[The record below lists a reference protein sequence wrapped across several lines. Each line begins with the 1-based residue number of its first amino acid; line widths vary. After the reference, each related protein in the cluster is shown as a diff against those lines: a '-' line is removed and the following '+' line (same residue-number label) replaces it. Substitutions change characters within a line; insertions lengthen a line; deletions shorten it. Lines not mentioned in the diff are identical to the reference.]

1 MREHERKEPARFSG
15 GGVPAAILGA
25 LVVLVVVTF
34 AGVAVWV
41 ASQGYRVSL
50 ESTKAYTLLRL
61 QTIDEAA
68 ERDLGQAKQAM
79 IGVANDF
86 FRLGTDHPGESPS
99 LSFQALSLGIVDADG
114 RVAVAADDRIRAILE
129 RAVRER
135 PALFQKASTV
145 ESPQPILLPIISSSL
160 NVDPSRLPLGTGQA
174 HPSSWLH
181 VHERT
186 GPQSRPDTDDR
197 SASRLAETTA
207 KNGAGSERGP
217 SFLLGWQVIGPKG
230 AFAVVAGEI
239 DAKEIQSW
247 LPKEMIGEAAPV
259 ALVTLG
265 GERLWDSSAG
275 FANAVESIFRRMLPS
290 IRWGELAPAVERER
304 LDSNGPDWL
313 WVFQRIGPYPVMLV
327 TAASGDQAWAVWQG
341 LAWGGGSLAL
351 ILSGLVI
358 GLAFIHLRAVGR
370 AQRELEWL
378 VRERTLREG
387 RAAERLLAAERLTH
401 LGHWEHDLLGSS
413 DYWSPET
420 YQILGVVPGREIPH
434 VIPASPD
441 TDTSPVSG
449 RDGGPAS
456 EGLELSASRLEGI
469 KRLQSVT
476 HPDDRDLEPSAR
488 VLALAGVKP
497 YDVRIRILHPDG
509 AIRHVQLQAE
519 VLRDDGGEPVKL
531 TGTVLDVTDRVMF
544 EACLR
549 ESEERYRKTFEAAQ
563 DALFLVDRDS
573 GVLIDANGAATS
585 LYGYSRAEL
594 TGMAWKQVIG
604 AESDGVGTAGPIRHF
619 RRDGSEV
626 FVDLSVAEAELSG
639 RAVAIIAVR
648 DVTARVESEARLVRT
663 TELLTD
669 AERVAHLGYWD
680 WDRIAR
686 THHWS
691 EEHWRI
697 LGLDPALV
705 QAGYRSFIALVH
717 PEDRDRVSAF
727 PLGLGHGAMGTME
740 FRIIRP
746 DGVMR
751 QLSTTVRVE
760 RNAVGAITRL
770 FAIQMDVT
778 ERKRVE
784 IALAE
789 SHAML
794 VSVINATQEDSVM
807 LVAADGTIQ
816 VANERAARSFGR
828 TAADIRGRELCAL
841 ISTESHALWQS
852 RLNQVATTNQPLC
865 FEHSRGGIVFDA
877 HLSPASSHAG
887 RLVGVAVFERD
898 VTARKKVEISLRLL
912 TRAIEQ
918 SPLSVVI
925 TDRQGRI
932 VYVNPHFVAATGY
945 SAESVFGKDPSLFK
959 SGYTTPGEYRRLWDT
974 ITSGQVW
981 QGEFH
986 NRMKNGE
993 LHWESASIGPVR
1005 DEQGRVTHFVAVK
1018 EDITRRKRAEIEL
1031 LAAKERAEAASLS
1044 KSQFLA
1050 TISHELRTPL
1060 NAILGFSEVIKDGQG
1075 NPEAVAR
1082 AGDYARHIHSN
1093 GTHLLGLINDLLDL
1107 AKIEAGKFE
1116 LHEEFVDIDEVVF
1129 AAMEMLR
1136 SRSEA
1141 GGLTMIAEIMPNLPL
1156 LRADDRALRHI
1167 LINLLSNAVK
1177 FTPEGGQIVVSAKID
1192 DRGLMTLAV
1201 VDTGIGIA
1209 EADIAKALEP
1219 FGQIDNALSRR
1230 HDGTGLGLP
1239 LCRSLVERHDG
1250 HLEISGAPGVGTTVT
1265 VRLPRDR
1272 IVVPGDGVR
1281 WPETGA

>member
-1 MREHERKEPARFSG
+1 MREHERKEPARFGG

-41 ASQGYRVSL
+41 AGQGYRVSL
-50 ESTKAYTLLRL
+50 ESTKALTSLGL
-61 QTIDEAA
+61 QATGEAA
-68 ERDLGQAKQAM
+68 ERNLAQVEQAM
-79 IGVANDF
+79 MRVANDF
-86 FRLGTDHPGESPS
+86 LRSGIDHPDELSS
-99 LSFQALSLGIVDADG
+99 LSPLAPSLGIVDAAG
-114 RVAVAADDRIRAILE
+114 RVAVAADGRIRAILE

-135 PALFQKASTV
+135 PALFQKPSAF
-145 ESPQPILLPIISSSL
+145 ESPQPILLP
-160 NVDPSRLPLGTGQA
+160 VT
-174 HPSSWLH
+174 
-181 VHERT
+181 
-186 GPQSRPDTDDR
+186 
-197 SASRLAETTA
+197 AE
-207 KNGAGSERGP
+207 NGADPKRGS
-217 SFLLGWQVIGPKG
+217 SFLFGWRVFGPEG
-230 AFAVVAGEI
+230 TFAVVAGEI
-239 DAKEIQSW
+239 RAKEVRSW
-247 LPKEMIGEAAPV
+247 LPKEMIGERAPV

-265 GERLWDSSAG
+265 GESLWESSASPTDTVRG
-275 FANAVESIFRRMLPS
+275 DESAFRQGLSS
-290 IRWGELAPAVERER
+290 IRWGERASGVERER
-304 LDSNGPDWL
+304 FDSNGPDWL
-313 WVFQRIGPYPVMLV
+313 WVFQRVGPYPVVLV
-327 TAASGDQAWAVWQG
+327 TATSGEQARKIWRR
-341 LAWGGGSLAL
+341 LALVGGSLAL
-351 ILSGLVI
+351 VLSGLVV

-370 AQRELEWL
+370 AQRELEEL

-387 RAAERLLAAERLTH
+387 RSAERLLVAERLTH

-420 YQILGVVPGREIPH
+420 YQILGVAPGQEIAH
-434 VIPASPD
+434 VIPAANHDRGHDMP
-441 TDTSPVSG
+441 PVLG
-449 RDGGPAS
+449 RDGPRPAS
-456 EGLELSASRLEGI
+456 EESLDVSASKLDGV

-531 TGTVLDVTDRVMF
+531 TGTVLDVTERVAF

-573 GVLIDANGAATS
+573 GVVIDANSAATI

-594 TGMAWKQVIG
+594 TGTPWKQVIG
-604 AESDGVGTAGPIRHF
+604 VESDGVTTAGPLRHV
-619 RRDGSEV
+619 RRDGSEL

-639 RAVAIIAVR
+639 RAAAIIAVR

-669 AERVAHLGYWD
+669 AERIAHLGYWD

-727 PLGLGHGAMGTME
+727 PLELGHGAMGTMA

-746 DGVMR
+746 DGAMR

-760 RNAVGAITRL
+760 RNAVGTITHL

-794 VSVINATQEDSVM
+794 LSVINATQEDSVM
-807 LVAADGTIQ
+807 LIAADGTIQ

-828 TAADIRGRELCAL
+828 STADIRGRELCAL
-841 ISTESHALWQS
+841 MSAESYVLWQS

-1005 DEQGRVTHFVAVK
+1005 DEHGRITHFVAVK

-1075 NPEAVAR
+1075 NPEAIAR
-1082 AGDYARHIHSN
+1082 VGDYARHIHSN

-1116 LHEEFVDIDEVVF
+1116 LHEEFVDIEEVVF

-1141 GGLTMIAEIMPNLPL
+1141 GGLTMTAKIMHNLPL

-1177 FTPEGGQIVVSAKID
+1177 FTPEGGQVVVSATID

-1201 VDTGIGIA
+1201 ADTGIGIA